1 MDELSIVLFDD
12 PAVRENLL
20 PLSFT
25 RPVSHLR
32 VGITTIEEK
41 WKTLLGVTEPV
52 AYETVDYLSEKF
64 PLSDAAE
71 AGDECL
77 FVAGHVIPSA
87 RTAEQVMALTAGQ
100 SLVGDHGLVAFRGTL
115 GQFRQRASGEVVRCA
130 CQDPAVTMLYD
141 IFMLNGRV
149 MESDFD
155 MITAGRESE
164 PLSDTCTLVG
174 APFDAAGR
182 PRVFIE
188 KGATVEGAV
197 LNVKNGPIYIGAGA
211 EVMEGCC
218 MRGPVAMLPHSVANM
233 GAKIYGATTLG
244 PYCKVGG
251 ELNNVVMIGYSNKA
265 HDGFLGNAVIG
276 KWCNLGAGSVASNL
290 KNDYTEIKLWNYPA
304 HRFLKTGL
312 QFCGLIMGD
321 HSKAGINTMFNTAT
335 VLGVGVNIHG
345 AGFPRN
351 FVPSFSEGSA
361 AGFSDVQLTKFFD
374 IARRVTARRHEEL
387 TDADMRMFQA
397 IYDIAESYK

>member
-1 MDELSIVLFDD
+1 MNKLNLVLFDD
-12 PAVRENLL
+12 LTVRENLL

-25 RPVSHLR
+25 RPLSHLR

-41 WKTLLGVTEPV
+41 WKHALGVDSASYV
-52 AYETVDYLSEKF
+52 TVDYLSEKF
-64 PLSDAAE
+64 PVSAE
-71 AGDECL
+71 AVGGDACM
-77 FVAGHVIPSA
+77 FVAGHVIPSSV
-87 RTAEQVMALTAGQ
+87 TVEQILSLSPGQALT
-100 SLVGDHGLVAFRGTL
+100 GDNGLVAFYGTL
-115 GQFRQRASGEVVRCA
+115 QQFSEGNFINVEQCKN
-130 CQDPAVTMLYD
+130 QDLAICMLYD
-141 IFMLNGRV
+141 IFMLNGAV
-149 MESDFD
+149 LESDFASL
-155 MITAGRESE
+155 TAGRESQ
-164 PLSDTCTLVG
+164 PISQTCTVVG
-174 APFDAAGR
+174 PVTDESGR
-182 PRVFIE
+182 PRIFIE
-188 KGATVEGAV
+188 PGATVEGAV
-197 LNVKNGPIYIGAGA
+197 LNVKNGPIYIGADA

-290 KNDYTEIKLWNYPA
+290 KNDYTEIKLWNYRA

-345 AGFPRN
+345 SGFPRN
-351 FVPSFSEGSA
+351 FVPSFSEGSV

-374 IARRVTARRHEEL
+374 IARRVTARRNEEL

-397 IYDIAESYK
+397 IYDIAETYK

>member
-1 MDELSIVLFDD
+1 
-12 PAVRENLL
+12 
-20 PLSFT
+20 
-25 RPVSHLR
+25 
-32 VGITTIEEK
+32 
-41 WKTLLGVTEPV
+41 
-52 AYETVDYLSEKF
+52 
-64 PLSDAAE
+64 
-71 AGDECL
+71 
-77 FVAGHVIPSA
+77 
-87 RTAEQVMALTAGQ
+87 
-100 SLVGDHGLVAFRGTL
+100 SLD
-115 GQFRQRASGEVVRCA
+115 QFRRNAFDATAQCCS
-130 CQDPAVTMLYD
+130 QDPAVCMLYD
-141 IFMLNGRV
+141 IFMLNGQV
-149 MESDFD
+149 LESDFA
-155 MITAGRESE
+155 MLTAGRTSE

-174 APFDAAGR
+174 SAVDESGR
-182 PRVFIE
+182 PRIFIE

-197 LNVKNGPIYIGAGA
+197 LNVKNGPIYIGADA

-218 MRGPVAMLPHSVANM
+218 MRGPIAMLPHSVANM

-276 KWCNLGAGSVASNL
+276 KWCNIGAGSVASNL
-290 KNDYTEIKLWNYPA
+290 KNDYTEIKLWNYRA
-304 HRFLKTGL
+304 HRFMKTGL

-361 AGFSDVQLTKFFD
+361 SGFSDVQLTKFFD
-374 IARRVTARRHEEL
+374 IARRVAARRGEEL

-397 IYDIAESYK
+397 IYDIAETYK